1 MRSYRPAAAVAA
13 AGVCVL
19 LPGCLTLFSKTDV
32 VRAEETRRPVR
43 FESAAA
49 AETFHQALKDD
60 ADDGSLGGAC
70 FGVPFVT
77 LYARHKK
84 LAENARFN
92 DAVSRCDTD
101 QDGLITQHEAD
112 IFAKV
117 CACD

>member
-1 MRSYRPAAAVAA
+1 MRLYRLPAAVAA

-19 LPGCLTLFSKTDV
+19 LPGCLTLFSKTEV
-32 VRAEETRRPVR
+32 VRADETRRPVR
-43 FESAAA
+43 FESPAAA
-49 AETFHQALKDD
+49 DTFHKALKDKD
-60 ADDGSLGGAC
+60 NGGSLGGTC

-92 DAVSRCDTD
+92 DAVGRCDTD

-117 CACD
+117 CGCD